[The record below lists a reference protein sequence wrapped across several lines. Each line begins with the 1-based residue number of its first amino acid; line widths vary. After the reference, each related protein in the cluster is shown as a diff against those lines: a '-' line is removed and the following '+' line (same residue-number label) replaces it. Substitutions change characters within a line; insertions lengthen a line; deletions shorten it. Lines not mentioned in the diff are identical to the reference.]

1 MKQILKRYLYF
12 ILGVAINSFGV
23 AFITKSALG
32 TSQISSVPYV
42 LSLRFP
48 SVSFGMTTFFVN
60 LLFILIQA
68 VLLKKNFQPVQFL
81 QVAVNVLFS
90 VLIDVSMTLL
100 SFFQP
105 EAFGLRIVSLLA
117 GCVIL
122 AVGISFQT
130 IRLLISNALLIEPDL
145 VVPGEGAVRA
155 ISQTTGLKFGSVKVY
170 FDVSLIVIASAL
182 SFLFFGRLNGVGLG
196 TVISALT
203 VGKFVNIV
211 NLHLPA
217 VRKIRDL
224 AASASCPSA
233 NFVP

>member
-100 SFFQP
+100 SFFQL

-122 AVGISFQT
+122 AVGIS
-130 IRLLISNALLIEPDL
+130 IEVAPDVL

>member
-68 VLLKKNFQPVQFL
+68 VLLKKNFQTVQFL

-122 AVGISFQT
+122 AVGIS
-130 IRLLISNALLIEPDL
+130 IEVAPDVL

-203 VGKFVNIV
+203 VVKFVNIV

>member
-90 VLIDVSMTLL
+90 VLIDVSMMLL

-122 AVGISFQT
+122 AVGIS
-130 IRLLISNALLIEPDL
+130 IEVAPDVL

-155 ISQTTGLKFGSVKVY
+155 ISKTTGLKFGSVKVY

-211 NLHLPA
+211 NFHLPA

>member
-1 MKQILKRYLYF
+1 MKQILMRYLYF
-12 ILGVAINSFGV
+12 ILGVVINSFGV

-122 AVGISFQT
+122 AVGIS
-130 IRLLISNALLIEPDL
+130 IEVAPDVL

>member
-1 MKQILKRYLYF
+1 MRPNETDTKALF
-12 ILGVAINSFGV
+12 IFYTWSGDQ
-23 AFITKSALG
+23 LG

-68 VLLKKNFQPVQFL
+68 VLLKKNFQTVQFL

-122 AVGISFQT
+122 AVGIS
-130 IRLLISNALLIEPDL
+130 IEVAPDVL

>member
-12 ILGVAINSFGV
+12 ILGVVINSFGV

-122 AVGISFQT
+122 AVGIS
-130 IRLLISNALLIEPDL
+130 IEVAPDVL

>member
-32 TSQISSVPYV
+32 TFQISSVPYV

-122 AVGISFQT
+122 AVGIS
-130 IRLLISNALLIEPDL
+130 IEVAPDVL

>member
-42 LSLRFP
+42 LSRRFP

-68 VLLKKNFQPVQFL
+68 VLLKKNFQTVQFL

-122 AVGISFQT
+122 AVGIS
-130 IRLLISNALLIEPDL
+130 IEVAPDVL

>member
-42 LSLRFP
+42 LSLRFA

-68 VLLKKNFQPVQFL
+68 VLLKKNFQTVQFL

-122 AVGISFQT
+122 AVGIS
-130 IRLLISNALLIEPDL
+130 IEVAPDVL

>member
-105 EAFGLRIVSLLA
+105 EAFRLRIVSLLA

-122 AVGISFQT
+122 AVGIS
-130 IRLLISNALLIEPDL
+130 IEVAPDVL

-196 TVISALT
+196 TVLSALT

>member
-105 EAFGLRIVSLLA
+105 EFGLRIVSLLA

-122 AVGISFQT
+122 AVGIS
-130 IRLLISNALLIEPDL
+130 IEVAPDVL

-196 TVISALT
+196 TVLSALT

>member
-68 VLLKKNFQPVQFL
+68 VLLKKNFQTVQFL

-122 AVGISFQT
+122 AVGIS
-130 IRLLISNALLIEPDL
+130 IEVAPDVL

-203 VGKFVNIV
+203 VGTGRICFLSICKFCAIIELNSC
-211 NLHLPA
+211 
-217 VRKIRDL
+217 RK
-224 AASASCPSA
+224 
-233 NFVP
+233 V

>member
-100 SFFQP
+100 SFSS
-105 EAFGLRIVSLLA
+105 RRRS
-117 GCVIL
+117 
-122 AVGISFQT
+122 
-130 IRLLISNALLIEPDL
+130 
-145 VVPGEGAVRA
+145 
-155 ISQTTGLKFGSVKVY
+155 GSE
-170 FDVSLIVIASAL
+170 S
-182 SFLFFGRLNGVGLG
+182 
-196 TVISALT
+196 
-203 VGKFVNIV
+203 
-211 NLHLPA
+211 
-217 VRKIRDL
+217 
-224 AASASCPSA
+224 
-233 NFVP
+233 

>member
-68 VLLKKNFQPVQFL
+68 VLLKKNFQLVQFL

-122 AVGISFQT
+122 AVGIS
-130 IRLLISNALLIEPDL
+130 IEVAPDVL

>member
-1 MKQILKRYLYF
+1 MKQILMRYLYF
-12 ILGVAINSFGV
+12 ILGVVINSFGV

-42 LSLRFP
+42 LSLQFP
-48 SVSFGMTTFFVN
+48 SVSFGMTTFLVN

-81 QVAVNVLFS
+81 QVAVNALFS

-105 EAFGLRIVSLLA
+105 EAFWLRIVSLLA

-122 AVGISFQT
+122 AVGIS
-130 IRLLISNALLIEPDL
+130 IEVAPDVL
-145 VVPGEGAVRA
+145 MVPGEGAVRA

>member
-68 VLLKKNFQPVQFL
+68 VLLKKNFQTVQFL

-105 EAFGLRIVSLLA
+105 EALGLRIVSLLA

-122 AVGISFQT
+122 AVGIS
-130 IRLLISNALLIEPDL
+130 IEVAPDVL

>member
-68 VLLKKNFQPVQFL
+68 VLLKKNFQTVQFL

-122 AVGISFQT
+122 AVGIS
-130 IRLLISNALLIEPDL
+130 IEVAPDVL